1 MIKDDSRLNGDGAEL
16 RINIQDLVEVPAGIQ
31 DHSFIYGL
39 SGLRAA
45 SAARE
50 NGESL
55 FAGQGDY
62 SFNVAGVL
70 RQGHANGLD
79 LIDGSVR
86 GVAAA
91 GEGVKQYLTAHY
103 TGQAGGQRGIANF
116 ILAGFLLPHFTC
128 KQNCCC
134 FVPERKLLRR
144 IKKISLT

>member
-39 SGLRAA
+39 SSLRAA
-45 SAARE
+45 AAARE
-50 NGESL
+50 NGESF
-55 FAGQGDY
+55 FAGEGDY

-91 GEGVKQYLTAHY
+91 GEGVKQYLAAHY

-116 ILAGFLLPHFTC
+116 ILSGFSLPHFAMQTELLLFC
-128 KQNCCC
+128 S
-134 FVPERKLLRR
+134 RKKHLPR
-144 IKKISLT
+144 IEKNS